1 MVKLPFVSLACLGNG
16 YPHLFA
22 LHFFLP
28 HMWHWHSWRCY
39 GMSKTALESCFCLN
53 NNKKVVLIH
62 LLRPPCGP
70 SYAWLSMRPSVHQ
83 SILVLLHSASL
94 PWRRRRR
101 SFLLDP
107 NPPHCKKGAQSRT
120 TVKTIIKGHV
130 LNVCW
135 WDGWPGSSTDSENE
149 NFPHYLVLTH
159 SLIVNVCRGR
169 TFSKQCAKNVKTD
182 ADLAPFAKTIFH

>member
-1 MVKLPFVSLACLGNG
+1 MVTPIYLPCTFFCLTCGIDILGGAMVWAKLHLKVVFVS
-16 YPHLFA
+16 
-22 LHFFLP
+22 
-28 HMWHWHSWRCY
+28 
-39 GMSKTALESCFCLN
+39 TT
-53 NNKKVVLIH
+53 KKVVLIH

>member
-1 MVKLPFVSLACLGNG
+1 MVKLSFVSRLVCLGNG
-16 YPHLFA
+16 DPHLFA
-22 LHFFLP
+22 QHFFLP
-28 HMWHWHSWRCY
+28 HMHV
-39 GMSKTALESCFCLN
+39 ALTFLAVLWYEQNCTWKLLLSQQQ
-53 NNKKVVLIH
+53 KKMVLIH

-94 PWRRRRR
+94 PRRRWRR

-149 NFPHYLVLTH
+149 NFPRHLH
-159 SLIVNVCRGR
+159 
-169 TFSKQCAKNVKTD
+169 KA
-182 ADLAPFAKTIFH
+182 